1 MNSGLPV
8 AAGDDIAKAL
18 TGVLAGGVGY
28 AAGGTAGA
36 VRGVNEDFNNR
47 QLHLSELEWI
57 KRNAKRFA
65 QQASSFVGRPVS
77 EDEAAYFLSA
87 AGEYNVADP
96 NTQRSISNFVRDED
110 RFVYDEAKKY
120 LLTHANDK
128 FTHSRGV
135 TQTMFSANA
144 ADRANAALYADQRNN
159 ASYRDMMWLQ
169 RGVNLRGD
177 AMSLQE
183 AAIYEVRRQALNAAT
198 GKSLALAAGLAVIPG
213 GWRLARSKINYAA
226 STRAEQQIKAA
237 ANSGNVADEI
247 AALERIGKNPNGS
260 NPVGRKENSVL
271 YQQAEKISTAKP
283 WQSTVPRDLNEQIL
297 WNKVIENPKIGNPL
311 PLGLDPRFPKDA
323 GFQKMQANHQLPDG
337 GNITIHYQYNSTTGK
352 AYDVKIVTPRQTP
365 PVLQPGPSIKN

>member
-226 STRAEQQIKAA
+226 STRAEQQI
-237 ANSGNVADEI
+237 
-247 AALERIGKNPNGS
+247 
-260 NPVGRKENSVL
+260 
-271 YQQAEKISTAKP
+271 
-283 WQSTVPRDLNEQIL
+283 
-297 WNKVIENPKIGNPL
+297 
-311 PLGLDPRFPKDA
+311 
-323 GFQKMQANHQLPDG
+323 
-337 GNITIHYQYNSTTGK
+337 
-352 AYDVKIVTPRQTP
+352 
-365 PVLQPGPSIKN
+365 